1 MLKSAKSHP
10 HIIVA
15 VSLLLITLAVN
26 ISMPLFR
33 VYTADAGLNNGET
46 ALVLAAYIAGML
58 PCYVFLGGI
67 SDRLGRK
74 PVIIVAVISAFLA
87 TICITVWPN
96 AWALIVA
103 RFFQGV
109 AVGIGMGAGT
119 AYMSELLHRHI
130 ASASRA
136 AGLSSLFTAFGFGGG
151 ALATSISLFFHF
163 TLTPVTYYLL
173 LAVTLIGLMFI
184 LALPSMRPIGGK
196 LIRLPSF
203 PVGSLPVNVAI
214 GICWAATG
222 VVIAIIPSQLAKFD
236 LTPFAGVCLVLI
248 NWSGAFIQPLIRQK
262 DPLWSVK
269 VGLTLVPVGFAL
281 VIVGCYMG
289 TIAVILIGASVIG
302 LAAYGF
308 SYLGGLALIA
318 NLAGSQKAR
327 AVSGYMFVGY
337 IGFGIPPIF
346 LGYLADHF
354 GIVEALIVFEV
365 LIVLLS
371 VWMGRIIYKSL
382 VLSP

>member
-1 MLKSAKSHP
+1 MFSSVRSHP

-46 ALVLAAYIAGML
+46 ALVLAAYIVGML
-58 PCYVFLGGI
+58 PCYVFLGGV
-67 SDRLGRK
+67 SDRIGRK
-74 PVIIVAVISAFLA
+74 PVIIAGVICALVSTMLM
-87 TICITVWPN
+87 TVSPN
-96 AWALIVA
+96 AWSLIIA

-119 AYMSELLHRHI
+119 AYMSELLDNHL

-163 TLTPVTYYLL
+163 TLVPVTYYILL
-173 LAVTLIGLMFI
+173 IVTLIGLIFI
-184 LALPSMRPIGGK
+184 SALPPLKPIGGK

-203 PVGSLPVNVAI
+203 PPRSIPINVAI

-236 LTPFAGVCLVLI
+236 LTPFAGICLVLI
-248 NWSGAFIQPLIRQK
+248 NWTGALIQPLIRDR
-262 DPLWSVK
+262 DPVWSVK
-269 VGLTLVPVGFAL
+269 VGLVLVPLGFAF
-281 VIVGCYMG
+281 VIAGCHTGM
-289 TIAVILIGASVIG
+289 IVVILVGASIIG

-308 SYLGGLALIA
+308 SYRGGLALIA
-318 NLAGSQKAR
+318 NLSGSQKAR

-337 IGFGIPPIF
+337 IGFGIPAIF
-346 LGYLADHF
+346 LGYFADQF

-365 LIVLLS
+365 VIVLLS
-371 VWMGRIIYKSL
+371 IWMGVMMKGKRMQMR
-382 VLSP
+382 